1 MMLHEKE
8 NNPDTEEFLKANGE
22 KFQGDCLTAMRL
34 MFSGIRMT
42 SQDCWVK
49 YGIHDR
55 RLRNCHKERPDM
67 VKKQWVMKANGTR
80 SHVEYWIEKFKK
92 PTKAEILS
100 GWNELVQKDLFK

>member
-1 MMLHEKE
+1 
-8 NNPDTEEFLKANGE
+8 
-22 KFQGDCLTAMRL
+22 
-34 MFSGIRMT
+34 
-42 SQDCWVK
+42 
-49 YGIHDR
+49 
-55 RLRNCHKERPDM
+55 M